1 MKDIAE
7 DLGVSLMTVS
17 KALRSHSDI
26 SEETRKRV
34 MKRAQ
39 ELESVHMA
47 SMVAAMARN
56 ACPVFRKT

>member
-34 MKRAQ
+34 LKRAQ
-39 ELESVHMA
+39 ELDY
-47 SMVAAMARN
+47 RPN
-56 ACPVFRKT
+56 